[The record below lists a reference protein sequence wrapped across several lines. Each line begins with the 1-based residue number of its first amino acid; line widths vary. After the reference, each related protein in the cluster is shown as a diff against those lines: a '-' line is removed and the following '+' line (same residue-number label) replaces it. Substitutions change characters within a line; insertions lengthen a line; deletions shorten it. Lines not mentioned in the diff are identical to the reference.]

1 MFTTFFPPVL
11 TVIPPRQADII
22 YIFISY
28 YILYISYFIYYIC
41 LYIYQDQKTALHL
54 AAARGHGKTVETLVE
69 AKADPCAQDRVS
81 VLKETR
87 LDADRG
93 MR

>member
-1 MFTTFFPPVL
+1 M
-11 TVIPPRQADII
+11 
-22 YIFISY
+22 
-28 YILYISYFIYYIC
+28 
-41 LYIYQDQKTALHL
+41 YQDKCTALHS
-54 AAARGHGKTVETLVE
+54 AAEGGHGKIVETLVE
-69 AKADPCAQDRVS
+69 AKADPCAQTSVS

>member
-1 MFTTFFPPVL
+1 MYLFHN
-11 TVIPPRQADII
+11 
-22 YIFISY
+22 
-28 YILYISYFIYYIC
+28 IYYIFHI
-41 LYIYQDQKTALHL
+41 LNINIFIYIYQREKTALHF
-54 AAARGHGKTVETLVE
+54 AAEGGHGKIVETLVE
-69 AKADPCAQDRVS
+69 AKADPCAQDWVS

>member
-1 MFTTFFPPVL
+1 
-11 TVIPPRQADII
+11 
-22 YIFISY
+22 
-28 YILYISYFIYYIC
+28 
-41 LYIYQDQKTALHL
+41 L
-54 AAARGHGKTVETLVE
+54 AAAAGHGKIVETLVE
-69 AKADPCAQDRVS
+69 AKADLGAKDEVS

>member
-1 MFTTFFPPVL
+1 L
-11 TVIPPRQADII
+11 
-22 YIFISY
+22 
-28 YILYISYFIYYIC
+28 
-41 LYIYQDQKTALHL
+41 
-54 AAARGHGKTVETLVE
+54 GHGKIVETLVE
-69 AKADPCAQDRVS
+69 AKADLCALDNVS

>member
-1 MFTTFFPPVL
+1 M
-11 TVIPPRQADII
+11 
-22 YIFISY
+22 
-28 YILYISYFIYYIC
+28 
-41 LYIYQDQKTALHL
+41 TAMHF
-54 AAARGHGKTVETLVE
+54 AANGGHGKIVETLVE
-69 AKADPCAQDRVS
+69 AKADPCAQDVVS

>member
-1 MFTTFFPPVL
+1 MF
-11 TVIPPRQADII
+11 
-22 YIFISY
+22 
-28 YILYISYFIYYIC
+28 YISIY
-41 LYIYQDQKTALHL
+41 LYVYQDQRTALHL
-54 AAARGHGKTVETLVE
+54 AALNGHGKIVETLLE
-69 AKADPCAQDRVS
+69 AKADPGAQDKVS

>member
-1 MFTTFFPPVL
+1 MIFVL
-11 TVIPPRQADII
+11 SISI
-22 YIFISY
+22 YVN
-28 YILYISYFIYYIC
+28 
-41 LYIYQDQKTALHL
+41 IYQNKFTPLHF
-54 AAARGHGKTVETLVE
+54 AAYGGHGKIVETLVE
-69 AKADPCAQDRVS
+69 AKADLCAENEVS

>member
-1 MFTTFFPPVL
+1 MYHMYH
-11 TVIPPRQADII
+11 ISSII
-22 YIFISY
+22 FKS
-28 YILYISYFIYYIC
+28 
-41 LYIYQDQKTALHL
+41 YIYQEKKTALHL
-54 AAARGHGKTVETLVE
+54 AAMYGHDKIVETLLE
-69 AKADPCAQDRVS
+69 AKADPCALDRVS

>member
-1 MFTTFFPPVL
+1 M
-11 TVIPPRQADII
+11 
-22 YIFISY
+22 Y
-28 YILYISYFIYYIC
+28 LYV
-41 LYIYQDQKTALHL
+41 YQNKRTPLHY
-54 AAARGHGKTVETLVE
+54 AAEVGHGKIVETLVE
-69 AKADPCAQDRVS
+69 AKADPCAQDGVS

>member
-1 MFTTFFPPVL
+1 
-11 TVIPPRQADII
+11 
-22 YIFISY
+22 
-28 YILYISYFIYYIC
+28 
-41 LYIYQDQKTALHL
+41 L
-54 AAARGHGKTVETLVE
+54 AAAAGHGKIVETLVE
-69 AKADPCAQDRVS
+69 AKADFGAKDKVS

>member
-1 MFTTFFPPVL
+1 M
-11 TVIPPRQADII
+11 
-22 YIFISY
+22 
-28 YILYISYFIYYIC
+28 
-41 LYIYQDQKTALHL
+41 YIYMIYHIYQGKRTPLHD
-54 AAARGHGKTVETLVE
+54 AAKGGHGKIVETLVE
-69 AKADPCAQDRVS
+69 AKADPCAQDVVS

>member
-1 MFTTFFPPVL
+1 M
-11 TVIPPRQADII
+11 
-22 YIFISY
+22 
-28 YILYISYFIYYIC
+28 
-41 LYIYQDQKTALHL
+41 YIYQLKSTPLHL
-54 AAARGHGKTVETLVE
+54 AAKGGHGKIVETLVE
-69 AKADPCAQDRVS
+69 ANADPCAQDDVS

>member
-1 MFTTFFPPVL
+1 M
-11 TVIPPRQADII
+11 
-22 YIFISY
+22 
-28 YILYISYFIYYIC
+28 SYFIYYIYF
-41 LYIYQDQKTALHL
+41 YIYQLEKKTALHW
-54 AAARGHGKTVETLVE
+54 AAGGGHDKIVETLVE
-69 AKADPCAQDRVS
+69 AKADPCAQDGVS

>member
-1 MFTTFFPPVL
+1 MFM
-11 TVIPPRQADII
+11 
-22 YIFISY
+22 
-28 YILYISYFIYYIC
+28 
-41 LYIYQDQKTALHL
+41 YIYQEEKTALHL
-54 AAARGHGKTVETLVE
+54 AAGGGHDKTVETLVE
-69 AKADPCAQDRVS
+69 AKADPCAQDKVS

>member
-1 MFTTFFPPVL
+1 M
-11 TVIPPRQADII
+11 
-22 YIFISY
+22 
-28 YILYISYFIYYIC
+28 
-41 LYIYQDQKTALHL
+41 YQRKKTALHW
-54 AAARGHGKTVETLVE
+54 AAEGGHDKTVETLVE
-69 AKADPCAQDRVS
+69 AKADPCAQDQVS